1 MDIPRAAPHLQE
13 QEQEEEAAISLY
25 VSNIAFNVD
34 EASLH
39 DIFGKIGELQ
49 SVKMPLNPLTRESR
63 GFAFV
68 TFKSNADGERAV
80 SELHEFEVGGR
91 KLRVE
96 QSRRKSGYAKSPGQY
111 LGPAWAS
118 IKHNPDGAVRP
129 GGGGPGGRG
138 PDSGR
143 GYRSNDSRPAP
154 YSPQRYDDGRG
165 RPAPRDEYLS
175 RVQPHARGGGGGG
188 DRERDFYRERD
199 GRDYRRDGDRAPPPR
214 DAGPPPRDRYY
225 DERPDE
231 RRDYERRGDEFG
243 HGGVPPDCRR
253 DERYGERQ
261 ERQAEPRRAEQ
272 RHADEQR
279 YSERGGDG
287 GGGGGGG
294 RGGGGGGGPGNGH
307 GGGWA
312 DGGGARRGEGPPLRL
327 EERGLHGRE

>member
-1 MDIPRAAPHLQE
+1 MQPSSSSSSASSASSAGRLRRLRRLESSKLRPLDPTQQPTEHTQHVPHEKKMENDDTLPPAAPHLQE
-13 QEQEEEAAISLY
+13 QQEQGVEEEAAISLY
-25 VSNIAFNVD
+25 VSNIASNVD

-68 TFKSNADGERAV
+68 VFRSNADGERAV
-80 SELHEFEVGGR
+80 TELNEFEAGGR

-96 QSRRKSGYAKSPGQY
+96 QSHRKSGYAKSPGQY

-138 PDSGR
+138 PESGR
-143 GYRSNDSRPAP
+143 GYRSNDSRP
-154 YSPQRYDDGRG
+154 YSPPRYDDGRG
-165 RPAPRDEYLS
+165 RPAPRGG
-175 RVQPHARGGGGGG
+175 GGGGGG

-199 GRDYRRDGDRAPPPR
+199 ERDYRRDGGRAPPPR

-231 RRDYERRGDEFG
+231 RRGDRRGPRPRPRPRPKASL
-243 HGGVPPDCRR
+243 GVDGTPRPRPS
-253 DERYGERQ
+253 RQ
-261 ERQAEPRRAEQ
+261 
-272 RHADEQR
+272 
-279 YSERGGDG
+279 
-287 GGGGGGG
+287 
-294 RGGGGGGGPGNGH
+294 
-307 GGGWA
+307 
-312 DGGGARRGEGPPLRL
+312 
-327 EERGLHGRE
+327 